1 VTLRIVRGIPDAHA
15 EIEADKEEERR
26 KAEELARG
34 EKQSNRDDVI
44 TQGPPVDFSKT
55 TEYSG
60 FEILDLKL
68 VRKVT
73 PLTKPKTGF
82 ATAAPPPVRWPSA
95 SEEGGT
101 AATAGDVGV
110 GGEGKKDQ

>member
-1 VTLRIVRGIPDAHA
+1 VTLRIVRGVPDAQV

-34 EKQSNRDDVI
+34 EKPSKRDDVI
-44 TQGPPVDFSKT
+44 TQGPPVDFST
-55 TEYSG
+55 TTDYSG

-68 VRKVT
+68 VRTVT
-73 PLTKPKTGF
+73 PLTKPRTGV
-82 ATAAPPPVRWPSA
+82 ASAPPPPVRWPDA
-95 SEEGGT
+95 SVEGGT
-101 AATAGDVGV
+101 AATAGDVGI